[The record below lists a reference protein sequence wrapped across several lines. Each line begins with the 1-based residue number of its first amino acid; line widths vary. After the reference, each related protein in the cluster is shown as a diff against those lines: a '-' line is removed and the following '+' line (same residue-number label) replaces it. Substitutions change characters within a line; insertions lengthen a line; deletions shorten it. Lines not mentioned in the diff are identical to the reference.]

1 MRARGASWL
10 LLLPLAVLIAC
21 KEDPE
26 ARQPERVVSLAPNI
40 VESLFALG
48 VGDRLV
54 GVGDYCR
61 WPPEVAG
68 LPKIGGLFDASLE
81 QITALQPDMAI
92 LLPSEEGLR
101 SQLERLGVEVMT
113 VPNESLEDVEKAVV
127 AMAERFGVPVQ
138 GRRLVAEWRRALAPQ
153 RAGPSLRVLLSV
165 SRLPGKLS
173 DILVAGP
180 GTFLDELLGRLGS
193 TNVFADASVLY
204 PQVGLDE
211 IVRRWPDVIIELQP
225 SPANFEQL
233 RLDWGRVLPDL
244 PAVQG
249 NCVRVIAGDHVL
261 IPGPRLPRLY
271 RELRETL
278 ASCAPAP

>member
-1 MRARGASWL
+1 
-10 LLLPLAVLIAC
+10 LLPLATLLAC
-21 KEDPE
+21 GSQPE
-26 ARQPERVVSLAPNI
+26 ARQPQRVVALAPNI

-61 WPPEVAG
+61 WPPEVAA

-81 QITALQPDMAI
+81 QITALQPDLAI
-92 LLPSEEGLR
+92 LLPSEESLR

-113 VPNESLEDVEKAVV
+113 VRNESLEDVDQAVI
-127 AMAERFGVPVQ
+127 ALAERFGVPVQ
-138 GRRLVAEWRRALAPQ
+138 GSRLVAEWRRALAP
-153 RAGPSLRVLLSV
+153 RREGPPLRVLLSV

-193 TNVFADASVLY
+193 TNVFADASLLY

-211 IVRRWPDVIIELQP
+211 IVRRWPDAIIELQP
-225 SPANFEQL
+225 SPANFGALVE
-233 RLDWGRVLPDL
+233 DWRRALPDL
-244 PAVQG
+244 PAVQAD
-249 NCVRVIAGDHVL
+249 CVHVIAGDHVL